1 MRASWSLRRD
11 ENGRTGANH
20 ETRLP
25 EMIGI
30 AARDVGD
37 GALPALA
44 EVTVVLAVGGEGP
57 AGTMRQKCRD
67 PRGGHGPAHDQ
78 TRVRRMLAARNELR
92 EHDDRKT
99 GQNPRRERA
108 PGALIIPTLRPEQRV
123 RRRGGDRG
131 GVHSGTH
138 DFEREAQGPV
148 PAIVTA

>member
-37 GALPALA
+37 VALPALA
-44 EVTVVLAVGGEGP
+44 EVTVVLAVGGQGP

-67 PRGGHGPAHDQ
+67 SRGGHGPPPDQ
-78 TRVRRMLAARNELR
+78 ARIRRLLAARNEPPPP
-92 EHDDRKT
+92 DDR
-99 GQNPRRERA
+99 QNNPHPRGARA
-108 PGALIIPTLRPEQRV
+108 ASALVIPP
-123 RRRGGDRG
+123 
-131 GVHSGTH
+131 
-138 DFEREAQGPV
+138 
-148 PAIVTA
+148 

>member
-37 GALPALA
+37 GALPVLA
-44 EVTVVLAVGGEGP
+44 EVTVVLAVGGQGP

-67 PRGGHGPAHDQ
+67 PRGGHGPAPDQ
-78 TRVRRMLAARNELR
+78 GRIRRTLAAGNEIR
-92 EHDDRKT
+92 QHDDRKT
-99 GQNPRRERA
+99 SQDPGGEPA
-108 PGALIIPTLRPEQRV
+108 PCALIVPPLRPGPGG
-123 RRRGGDRG
+123 RRGG
-131 GVHSGTH
+131 
-138 DFEREAQGPV
+138 
-148 PAIVTA
+148 